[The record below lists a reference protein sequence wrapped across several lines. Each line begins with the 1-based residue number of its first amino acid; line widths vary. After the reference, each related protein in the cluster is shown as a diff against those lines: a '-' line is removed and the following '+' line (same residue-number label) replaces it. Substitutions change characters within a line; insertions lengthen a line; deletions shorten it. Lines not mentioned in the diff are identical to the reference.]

1 MQIAALANMQI
12 SAGETDVAIGG
23 GGLCGFFYFFFF
35 LRDLAWT
42 VSVGALFAHVPGR
55 FPLCLSL
62 FIRQPL
68 AKNEPWQLTCERRNS
83 RMTNADY
90 LLKRCACFVP
100 LL

>member
-12 SAGETDVAIGG
+12 SAGETDAAIGG
-23 GGLCGFFYFFFF
+23 AGLRDLFHLLCL

-42 VSVGALFAHVPGR
+42 VPVGALFAHVPGR

-62 FIRQPL
+62 VIRQPL
-68 AKNEPWQLTCERRNS
+68 AKNEPWQLTCEHRNS